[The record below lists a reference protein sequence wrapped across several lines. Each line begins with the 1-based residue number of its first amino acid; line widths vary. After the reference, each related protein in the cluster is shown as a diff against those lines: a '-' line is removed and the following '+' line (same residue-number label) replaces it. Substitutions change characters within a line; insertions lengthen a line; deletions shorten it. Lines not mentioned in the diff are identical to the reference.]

1 MAPALSVIVPVY
13 NTEKYIE
20 ACIDSI
26 LAQTYTDYEIIL
38 VDDASTDGSGR
49 ICDAYAANYHFIKSI
64 HKEHGG
70 PTHTR
75 KAGLKEASGTYVSY
89 IDSDDYIDPHMYEFL
104 MDKLS
109 EYHADIAIC
118 NVVIETENTRIP
130 LYLSYKEGFYDKDQ
144 LKREIYPSMLFS
156 NEKNMPGIHPSLCN
170 KIIRRPILEQVII
183 SIADEIYFGE
193 DGICTYP
200 CMLDAESVYITYDKF
215 FYIYRQIGT
224 SISQK
229 YDKRLLN
236 ELPVLISAF
245 DEEFAKRDFAGRKQ
259 INCYAA
265 LQLVY
270 GIRNELLCNKS
281 RPLRD
286 KVKEIKKYVSKP
298 RLQDV
303 FRTVR
308 QEPLDRRLKRKIVLL
323 RKKRI
328 YLLYVLFH
336 IKEKIASLK
345 GKRDEKRVT

>member
-13 NTEKYIE
+13 NTGKYIE

-49 ICDAYAANYHFIKSI
+49 ICDAYAAKYHFIKSI

-156 NEKNMPGIHPSLCN
+156 KEKNMPGIHPSLCN
-170 KIIRRPILEQVII
+170 KVIRRPILEQVIVN
-183 SIADEIYFGE
+183 IADEIYFGE

-236 ELPVLISAF
+236 ELTVLISAF
-245 DEEFAKRDFAGRKQ
+245 DEEFAKRDFDGRMQ

-281 RPLRD
+281 RTLRD
-286 KVKEIKKYVSKP
+286 KVKEIKNYVSKP

-303 FRTVR
+303 FRTVC
-308 QEPLDRRLKRKIVLL
+308 QEPVDRRLKHKVFLL
-323 RKKRI
+323 RKKWI
-328 YLLYVLFH
+328 WLLYALFH
-336 IKEKIASLK
+336 IKEKITSLK
-345 GKRDEKRVT
+345 GKRNEKRVT

>member
-118 NVVIETENTRIP
+118 NVVIEMENTRIP

-170 KIIRRPILEQVII
+170 KIIRRQILEQVII

-229 YDKRLLN
+229 YDKRLLM
-236 ELPVLISAF
+236 
-245 DEEFAKRDFAGRKQ
+245 
-259 INCYAA
+259 NC
-265 LQLVY
+265 
-270 GIRNELLCNKS
+270 
-281 RPLRD
+281 
-286 KVKEIKKYVSKP
+286 
-298 RLQDV
+298 
-303 FRTVR
+303 
-308 QEPLDRRLKRKIVLL
+308 
-323 RKKRI
+323 
-328 YLLYVLFH
+328 LF
-336 IKEKIASLK
+336 
-345 GKRDEKRVT
+345 

>member
-345 GKRDEKRVT
+345 RKRDEKRVT